1 MFKMFLLFT
10 LFKLQKSREE
20 YFLDSAEEAEVF
32 FGVLDT
38 VFLISYAVGLYICGA
53 LGDR

>member
-1 MFKMFLLFT
+1 MFIFFIFLQN
-10 LFKLQKSREE
+10 KGK

-38 VFLISYAVGLYICGA
+38 VFLISYAVGLYVCGI